1 MTDFV
6 LIPFRTACDL
16 VARCLGGPFLVAGC
30 LARARERAA
39 LHNLSDAQLKD
50 CGLSRA
56 DVEREI
62 RRLRW

>member
-16 VARCLGGPFLVAGC
+16 VARCIGGPFSVADC
-30 LARARERAA
+30 FTRARERAT
-39 LHNLSDAQLKD
+39 LRNLSDAALKD
-50 CGLSRA
+50 CGLTRA
-56 DVEREI
+56 DVAREI